1 MFKLILKLCIA
12 TPRDD
17 QHLYFSICLLHLDNI
32 THNYNMTFIW
42 MIHKTMCIFLKSV
55 KLPKDKDFVWFA
67 PSVAPVPNKVG
78 DIIGNLSIH

>member
-1 MFKLILKLCIA
+1 
-12 TPRDD
+12 
-17 QHLYFSICLLHLDNI
+17 
-32 THNYNMTFIW
+32 

-67 PSVAPVPNKVG
+67 PSVAPVPNKLG